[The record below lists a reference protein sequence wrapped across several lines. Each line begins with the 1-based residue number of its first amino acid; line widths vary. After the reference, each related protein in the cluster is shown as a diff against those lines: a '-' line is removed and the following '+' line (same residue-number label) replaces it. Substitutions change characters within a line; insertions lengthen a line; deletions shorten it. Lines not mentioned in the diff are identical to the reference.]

1 MPAAIRFTG
10 DNKDLTLDE
19 LAEFVDTARKAGVP
33 GDNPVRA
40 ELSMSRKIKT
50 IEVATDVD
58 RS

>member
-40 ELSMSRKIKT
+40 ELSMSRKIKE